1 MRKINYLLVLL
12 LLMVGVSWANADTT
26 DSKTLALG
34 NFEELLD
41 GEGDENQCYYGSYW
55 MISPTQFNVKYT
67 GSQIIYTKEQLADM
81 ANKEIKGISFL
92 YYNQGAFNAVPRT
105 VNVWVKEIDDDAF
118 AYDGDNQAYRYF
130 EYSDG
135 VKTVDG
141 YQFEDDFVEYYCMNN
156 ELNIPFDKVFA
167 YSGNKNLLVTV
178 TFDGDDTSDSPSDI
192 EFYYNTN
199 ADKMAM
205 TTSSDKTTFDVYHDS
220 EDWPNA
226 KSSGIYIS
234 HASQLAQPLTK
245 FTYQEGAAPVVKQ
258 ATLSGVIT
266 CGDSAVANA
275 SVVLSSGDVKY
286 EATSDAE
293 GKYTVSVDDID
304 RKYAFAVTAT
314 DYEDF
319 VGEDSLAF
327 TSDEAKTLNVVLVK
341 KDKPSVLTGKV
352 TCKGTAVADAEVTLK
367 HSDDLYY
374 TAKTNEDGT
383 YEINVVKSEEKYRL
397 AVTATDYEDYAQADS
412 VEFVPGEPMTLDI
425 ALIKKDKPSV
435 LTGKVTC
442 DGEAV
447 DGAEVKLTYN
457 SKLYYKTKT
466 SDAGTYVLKV
476 VKSDMKYLLTATSGE
491 CEDYVLADSVEF
503 VPGEDKT
510 LDIQMNKIPEPAD
523 CITLGKYT
531 KLLKEGTSSD
541 CYDGHGYSWA
551 AAPTNLSHAHT
562 GSQIVYTKEQLANIA
577 GKAISKIN
585 FLFYNESAYEEYPR
599 TVNVW
604 VKEIDDDAFE
614 YDSKLGEYKF
624 FEYTDAKQAV
634 ADYQYDGDVL
644 QYAYGSGELSLTF
657 DKPLVY
663 SGDKNLLVV
672 LTFDGDNTCNPLDFN
687 FYCNNDVKNKAMSYF
702 SDYYSFADFA
712 DTEDWPYTTTD
723 CVSKLEQPVTRIFFT
738 DAAAGI
744 QNINYVDHKWK
755 ADDKSYNLAGQ
766 RVVKGYKG
774 IVVNGGKKTYVK

>member
-12 LLMVGVSWANADTT
+12 LLAVGVSWANADTT

-55 MISPTQFNVKYT
+55 MICPTQFNVKYT

-192 EFYYNTN
+192 EFYYNTD

-245 FTYQEGAAPVVKQ
+245 FTYQEGAAPVVKP

-314 DYEDF
+314 EYEDF

-352 TCKGTAVADAEVTLK
+352 TC
-367 HSDDLYY
+367 
-374 TAKTNEDGT
+374 
-383 YEINVVKSEEKYRL
+383 
-397 AVTATDYEDYAQADS
+397 
-412 VEFVPGEPMTLDI
+412 
-425 ALIKKDKPSV
+425 
-435 LTGKVTC
+435 
-442 DGEAV
+442 DGEAI

-466 SDAGTYVLKV
+466 SAAGTYVLKV

-624 FEYTDAKQAV
+624 FEYIDAKQAV

-744 QNINYVDHKWK
+744 QNINYVGHKWK